1 VVTACFGLIGINRF
15 DTEWRRPGIYSRI
28 GQSQRERRT
37 LSRVAIREGVE
48 PRTAPGQQPSPE
60 GASQPHRVPIE
71 LTFTRRGGRHLTR
84 PRARYQKG
92 SETLEVSSS
101 SPVYRK
107 ADSRIRSTTV
117 TAWALRHYADPKAAH
132 HQRDQTPNFTRKSG
146 VWAQTAGCSAT
157 PPVRFGTFRR
167 GQRGDRHVGLP
178 HRRHPLP
185 GFLTLSAA

>member
-84 PRARYQKG
+84 PRARCQKG

-101 SPVYRK
+101 SPVYRSRQPNPLD
-107 ADSRIRSTTV
+107 DSDRLGAPALCRPKGSSPPTGPNPQFHEEIGRVGPNSRVLSDTSREVRYLSTRP
-117 TAWALRHYADPKAAH
+117 AR
-132 HQRDQTPNFTRKSG
+132 
-146 VWAQTAGCSAT
+146 
-157 PPVRFGTFRR
+157 
-167 GQRGDRHVGLP
+167 
-178 HRRHPLP
+178 
-185 GFLTLSAA
+185 